1 MPFTVVPVPAFNDNY
16 LWVLRHGRH
25 AVLVDPGD
33 AAPIRDYLAR
43 ESLTPTAILV
53 THHHADHI
61 GGLAELAANLPVY
74 GPRDDRISG
83 ITRQVQQG
91 DQVMLPELGASL
103 QAIEVPGHT
112 RSHVAYYGA
121 SSLFCGDTLF
131 ACGCGRLF
139 EGSAAQMSA
148 SLAKFTA
155 LPDDTRVYCAHEY
168 TMSNIRFAR
177 AVEPGNAALAAREV
191 RDGAMRKQNKPT
203 VPFTIGE
210 EKASNPFL
218 RCDQAE
224 VIAAATRHAGAPLA
238 DLVEVF
244 AAVREWKNNF

>member
-103 QAIEVPGHT
+103 QAIEVPGL
-112 RSHVAYYGA
+112 
-121 SSLFCGDTLF
+121 SLI
-131 ACGCGRLF
+131 
-139 EGSAAQMSA
+139 
-148 SLAKFTA
+148 
-155 LPDDTRVYCAHEY
+155 H
-168 TMSNIRFAR
+168 I
-177 AVEPGNAALAAREV
+177 
-191 RDGAMRKQNKPT
+191 
-203 VPFTIGE
+203 
-210 EKASNPFL
+210 
-218 RCDQAE
+218 
-224 VIAAATRHAGAPLA
+224 
-238 DLVEVF
+238 
-244 AAVREWKNNF
+244 